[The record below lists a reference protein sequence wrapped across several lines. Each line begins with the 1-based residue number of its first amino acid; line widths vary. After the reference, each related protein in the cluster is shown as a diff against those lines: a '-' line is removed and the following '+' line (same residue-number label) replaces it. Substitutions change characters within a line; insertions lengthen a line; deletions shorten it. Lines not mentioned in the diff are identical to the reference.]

1 MKSSELLDLINEQQ
15 NIKNSISFLES
26 EYRDLNVHLIA
37 TLINELEVCQSK
49 IMQLE
54 KPRINNTERQ
64 CL

>member
-1 MKSSELLDLINEQQ
+1 MKSSELLVLNNEQQ
-15 NIKNSISFLES
+15 NIKKSIAFLES
-26 EYRDLNVHLIA
+26 EYRDLNVHIIA

-54 KPRINNTERQ
+54 KPGINNTERQ